1 MQKVVKLTLL
11 AAMLACSYASA
22 VPESQLSTQY
32 NNQITP
38 FWQNHVTE
46 GQLKSKDGL
55 TLAYAYTIP
64 EHAKATILLVQGRT
78 EAYIKYP
85 EVFYDLSQRGYAVF
99 MLDHRGQGLSDR
111 LLGDPHK
118 GHVEVFQQYADDQ
131 LLFLADV
138 VQKQQ
143 QGKLVLLAHSMGG
156 AIAVQL
162 LAQNPNLFSGAVLSS
177 PMIAPNTEVLF
188 SERDG
193 CGLETAL
200 GWICSDCYAG
210 FVSQPYVN
218 QDFADNILMTS
229 QARYQQFRQVF
240 AQTPKAQLGGPTW
253 QWVNQAC
260 EVSQRMPRFA
270 SQIKVP
276 VLMLQAGNEKAVS
289 NNAQQQFCHDLGPNC
304 QDGQVHSFAGA
315 SHELLFERDEYRD
328 KVLQLIDQFIERR

>member
-11 AAMLACSYASA
+11 AAMLACTHASA
-22 VPESQLSTQY
+22 VPESQLSSQY
-32 NNQITP
+32 SSHITP
-38 FWQNHVTE
+38 FWQNKVTQ

-55 TLAYAYTIP
+55 TLAYAYTVP

-78 EAYIKYP
+78 EAFIKYP
-85 EVFYDLSQRGYAVF
+85 EVFYDLSQLGYAVF

-111 LLGDPHK
+111 LLDDPHK

-131 LLFLADV
+131 MLFLADV

-156 AIAVQL
+156 AVAVQL
-162 LAQNPNLFSGAVLSS
+162 LAQNPNLFKGAILSS

-210 FVSQPYVN
+210 FVSQPYAN
-218 QDFADNILMTS
+218 QAFSDNILMTS
-229 QARYQQFRQVF
+229 EVRYQQFRQVF
-240 AQTPKAQLGGPTW
+240 AQTPTAQLGGPTW
-253 QWVNQAC
+253 QWVDQAC
-260 EVSQRMPRFA
+260 AVSERMPRLA

-289 NNAQQQFCHDLGPNC
+289 NTAQLEFCQALGDNC

-328 KVLQLIDQFIERR
+328 KVLSLIDRFMQMP